1 MKKRKTKQKRNSF
14 FVPAVEDWCGKELF
28 DIKEVRES
36 FLSDILKI
44 PRSEIAETEIINS
57 AFWKRRR
64 KDKQGIVDIRIR
76 LNNDRIINI
85 EIQVLHYDHWD
96 KRQLFYL
103 SKMYVENA
111 RRGEDYDTLPD
122 CISIA
127 ILDFNLTDDEEYY
140 HCYKLWDEKG
150 KLFSNSISVYI
161 LELQKTLGRETEI
174 DDWVRLFR
182 AKSEEES
189 PLLLHGQSHFA
200 SQNKEDKDM
209 ITTKNRGILE
219 AIKELKTIGL
229 SNILREEYEFR
240 LKVKRDAHARDSYV
254 RKEGIAIG
262 KQQGIS
268 IGRAE
273 GKAEAIVE
281 LLQLEWGPVP
291 EEICQ
296 RVAAQRDLAVLSEW
310 HKLAVQAGSL
320 EEFQKNIVI

>member
-1 MKKRKTKQKRNSF
+1 MKKRKTKQKRNPF

-44 PRSEIAETEIINS
+44 PRSEIKETEIINS

-140 HCYKLWDEKG
+140 HCYKLRDEKG

-182 AKSEEES
+182 AKSEEE
-189 PLLLHGQSHFA
+189 L
-200 SQNKEDKDM
+200 DM

-262 KQQGIS
+262 RTEDIL
-268 IGRAE
+268 
-273 GKAEAIVE
+273 E
-281 LLQLEWGPVP
+281 LLQLKWGPVP
-291 EEICQ
+291 EEIVQ
-296 RVAAQRDLAVLSEW
+296 RVSAQRDLAVLREW

-320 EEFQKNIVI
+320 EEFQKNIG

>member
-1 MKKRKTKQKRNSF
+1 MKKRKTKQKRNPF

-44 PRSEIAETEIINS
+44 PRSEIKETEIINS

-140 HCYKLWDEKG
+140 HCYKLRDEKG

-182 AKSEEES
+182 AKSEEE
-189 PLLLHGQSHFA
+189 L
-200 SQNKEDKDM
+200 DM

-281 LLQLEWGPVP
+281 LLQLKWGPVP

-296 RVAAQRDLAVLSEW
+296 RVSAQRDLAVLSEW
-310 HKLAVQAGSL
+310 NKLAVQAGSL
-320 EEFQKNIVI
+320 EEFQKKIVI